1 MKRVSI
7 TLFVLFVFGYILLL
21 GFRPLTV
28 PDETRYGEIPRE
40 MLTSGDWVV
49 PRLNGLKYF
58 EKPAFGYWANAVSM
72 VTFGENAFALRI
84 PSALSVMISALM
96 LFLLVGRFSR
106 EKTASVL
113 APAIFLTC
121 PLVLAVGHINL
132 LDSLLSMLLT
142 GSLVC
147 FFFAHMADKMWRKA
161 FFLALMGVF
170 CGLAFLTKG
179 FLAFA
184 VPVLTVVPFLLWEGR
199 YKDLLR
205 IPWIPLM
212 TALVIALPWSL
223 MIHFREGDF
232 WNYFVWT
239 EHVARFLNPI
249 RGQHPKPLWYFL
261 PVLAGGALPWV
272 MQSPA
277 VIPTVFKFQMNKP
290 LIRFA
295 MCWFLFPFLF
305 FSICSGKLI
314 PYILPCFPPLA
325 IVFAIGL
332 AAYFEAGKK
341 RAFSVAAWA
350 LAVLCGLGGLFLM
363 VSGLVQMNW
372 GVYEAIRIY
381 DPDETGKWLLGSLGA
396 LLWASL
402 VIGSITMKDYRKKL
416 ALYCTG
422 ILTFFFI
429 ANFAVPNR
437 AMDRRT
443 PGALLERNLS
453 RVTPDAILVS
463 NDNVIRA
470 VCWFFKRDDVKVVEK
485 TGELTYGLKHDDKS
499 PGKFLSDAA
508 LKEMIRESA
517 GKRPVIL
524 VLIKDHYE
532 NYRDRLPAPL
542 FVDTDNHFVFAV
554 Y

>member
-7 TLFVLFVFGYILLL
+7 TLFVLFLFAYILLL
-21 GFRPLTV
+21 GFRPLTI

-40 MLTSGDWVV
+40 MLTSKDWVV

-58 EKPAFGYWANAVSM
+58 EKPVFGYWANAVSM
-72 VTFGENAFALRI
+72 IAFGENAFALRI
-84 PSALSVMISALM
+84 PSALSVIISALM
-96 LFLLVGRFSR
+96 IFLLVRRFSR
-106 EKTASVL
+106 GGPTAFLV
-113 APAIFLTC
+113 PAIFLTC
-121 PLVLAVGHINL
+121 PIVLAIGHLNL

-147 FFFAHMADKMWRKA
+147 FFFAHMAENWRRKT

-184 VPVLTVVPFLLWEGR
+184 VPVLTVAPFLVWEGR
-199 YKDLLR
+199 YKDLFR
-205 IPWIPLM
+205 IPWIPII
-212 TALVIALPWSL
+212 TALVIVLPWSL

-232 WNYFVWT
+232 WHYFFWT
-239 EHVARFLNPI
+239 EHVARFVNPV

-261 PVLAGGALPWV
+261 PVLIGGALPWV
-272 MQSPA
+272 IQSPA
-277 VIPTVFKFQMNKP
+277 ALPGVLKFEMKNP

-295 MCWFLFPFLF
+295 VCWLLFPFLF

-332 AAYFEAGKK
+332 VAYFEIGKK
-341 RAFSVAAWA
+341 RAFSVAAWG
-350 LAVLCGLGGLFLM
+350 LAILCGLGGLFLLL
-363 VSGLVQMNW
+363 SGLSA
-372 GVYEAIRIY
+372 YEAIRIY
-381 DPDETGKWLLGSLGA
+381 DSDEAGKWLLGSLGA
-396 LLWASL
+396 FLWAFL
-402 VIGSITMKDYRKKL
+402 AIGSTRMKDYRKKL
-416 ALYCTG
+416 VFYSTG
-422 ILTFFFI
+422 ILVFFI
-429 ANFAVPNR
+429 MANFAVPNS

-443 PGALLERNLS
+443 PGKLLQRNLFRATS
-453 RVTPDAILVS
+453 DAILVS

-485 TGELTYGLKHDDKS
+485 TGELTYGLKHDDNK
-499 PGKFLSDAA
+499 PGKFLSDDM
-508 LKEMIRESA
+508 LREMIRENA

-524 VLIKDHYE
+524 VLIKDHFE
-532 NYRDRLPAPL
+532 NYKDRLPAPS
-542 FVDTDNHFVFAV
+542 FTDTDNYFVFAV